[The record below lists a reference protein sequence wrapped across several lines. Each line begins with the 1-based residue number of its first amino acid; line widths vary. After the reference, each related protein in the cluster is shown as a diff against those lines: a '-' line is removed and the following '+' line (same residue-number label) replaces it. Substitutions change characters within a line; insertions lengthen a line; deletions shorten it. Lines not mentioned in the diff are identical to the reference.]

1 MALNF
6 LAVKVERETVDN
18 NLIYENPK
26 HSWDKCLNGDL
37 CAITFL

>member
-26 HSWDKCLNGDL
+26 LPVTSTLMG
-37 CAITFL
+37 IYVQ